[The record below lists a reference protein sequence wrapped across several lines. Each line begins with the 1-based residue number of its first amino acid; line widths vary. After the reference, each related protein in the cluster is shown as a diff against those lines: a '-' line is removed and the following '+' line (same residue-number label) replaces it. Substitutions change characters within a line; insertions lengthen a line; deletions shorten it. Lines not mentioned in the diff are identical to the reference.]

1 MARASISFAAI
12 VDASA
17 TQRLLRDRVRGLRVT
32 VDDEPYPARGD
43 RVAIV
48 AARGPSFVSS
58 AEFIATA
65 EVRSA
70 DLGDL
75 TLRHRVVAPTG
86 HAVPLEALPA
96 LRLTA
101 GWTHARLG
109 AMRNTAVRC
118 TERDFERIEAALL
131 QAALRLGPGP
141 KRPAHRRPRTPGRR
155 ALIAGRA
162 AAGRRP

>member
-1 MARASISFAAI
+1 MAKTSRSFAAI
-12 VDASA
+12 VHASA
-17 TQRLLRDRVRGLRVT
+17 VKRLVRDRVRGLHVT
-32 VDDEPYPARGD
+32 VDDEQYPTRGD
-43 RVAIV
+43 RVALV
-48 AARGPSFVSS
+48 ATHGPLFLST

-75 TLRHRVVAPTG
+75 TLRHRVVAPKG
-86 HAVPLEALPA
+86 HAVPLDALPA
-96 LRLTA
+96 LRVSA

-109 AMRNTAVRC
+109 ALRTAAVRC
-118 TERDFERIEAALL
+118 TERDFERVEGALL
-131 QAALRLGPGP
+131 HAALRFGPGP

-162 AAGRRP
+162 AVGRRP

>member
-1 MARASISFAAI
+1 MAKTSRSFAAI

-17 TQRLLRDRVRGLRVT
+17 TRRLLRDRVRHLHVSVAGEQCPT
-32 VDDEPYPARGD
+32 RGD
-43 RVAIV
+43 RIALVAT
-48 AARGPSFVSS
+48 RGPWFVST

-70 DLGDL
+70 DLGAL
-75 TLRHRVVAPTG
+75 TLRHRVVAPKG
-86 HAVPLEALPA
+86 HAVPLDSLPA
-96 LRLTA
+96 LRVSA

-109 AMRNTAVRC
+109 ALRTEAVRC
-118 TERDFERIEAALL
+118 TERDFERVEGALL
-131 QAALRLGPGP
+131 QAALRFGPGP

-162 AAGRRP
+162 AVGRRP

>member
-1 MARASISFAAI
+1 MAKTSRSFAAI

-17 TQRLLRDRVRGLRVT
+17 TQRLLRDRVRGLHV
-32 VDDEPYPARGD
+32 VVGDEQYPMRGD
-43 RVAIV
+43 RVALV
-48 AARGPSFVSS
+48 AARGPSFVST

-96 LRLTA
+96 LRVSA

-109 AMRNTAVRC
+109 AMRTSAVRC
-118 TERDFERIEAALL
+118 TERDFERVEGALL
-131 QAALRLGPGP
+131 QAALRFGPGP

>member
-1 MARASISFAAI
+1 MAKTSRSFAAI

-17 TQRLLRDRVRGLRVT
+17 VKRLLRDRVRGLHVT
-32 VDDEPYPARGD
+32 VDVEPYPTPSD
-43 RVAIV
+43 RIAI
-48 AARGPSFVSS
+48 AATRGPLFVLT

-75 TLRHRVVAPTG
+75 TLRHRVIAPAG
-86 HAVPLEALPA
+86 HAVPLDTLPA
-96 LRLTA
+96 LRVSA

-109 AMRNTAVRC
+109 ALRTSAVRC
-118 TERDFERIEAALL
+118 TERDFARVEGALL
-131 QAALRLGPGP
+131 QAALRFGPGP
-141 KRPAHRRPRTPGRR
+141 KRPAHRRPRSPGRR
-155 ALIAGRA
+155 ALIAARV